1 MPMAQVMDINN
12 GDKMDYLISMQSN
25 DFIMAE
31 KARELAAED
40 DFWKPFVDR
49 NYRGNMNNTLIRT
62 HNGKNMNVQ
71 HDVLSSSPVIKYHL
85 LNGTIDSNFL
95 RTRHI
100 CSGFYVVLITD
111 TL

>member
-31 KARELAAED
+31 KAKELAAED

-49 NYRGNMNNTLIRT
+49 NYRGNMNTTLIRT
-62 HNGKNMNVQ
+62 HNGKTMNVQ
-71 HDVLSSSPVIKYHL
+71 HDVSTPRPGYRFHL
-85 LNGTIDSNFL
+85 LN
-95 RTRHI
+95 RTKASYMQRPGSI
-100 CSGFYVVLITD
+100 WVCDVYGCI
-111 TL
+111 